1 MRAGLSQLYIQGL
14 VSGILLGGLF
24 ALMALGFSLMWRFL
38 RVINLVHFGMILL
51 AAYLTYQFARS
62 SRLDPWIALVFTIP
76 LFALVGA
83 AVQWVF
89 HRFHVTIFNSLLVA
103 FGMFVIIEGVI
114 RNVWGADFL
123 RIPGDVS
130 PYGVMSVS
138 VQGVAL
144 PVTRLIAFGLAIPL
158 SLAAAVF
165 LERSYIGKALRA
177 VAEDPDVAVAFG
189 VNFRRISL
197 LVAAASG
204 VTGAI
209 AGTLVAVSGTLFPN
223 ASQEWIGIVFA
234 VVILGGVGSPTGA
247 VVASILIGA
256 VSGIVSV
263 AWAPAAAPL
272 MAFAVL
278 ILVLLWRP
286 QGLFGRTPV

>member
-1 MRAGLSQLYIQGL
+1 LSQLYIQGL

-130 PYGVMSVS
+130 PYAVMSVS

-247 VVASILIGA
+247 VAASILIGA

>member
-130 PYGVMSVS
+130 PYAVMSVS

-286 QGLFGRTPV
+286 HGLFGRTPV

>member
-1 MRAGLSQLYIQGL
+1 MSQLYIQGL

-76 LFALVGA
+76 LFALLGA

-89 HRFHVTIFNSLLVA
+89 HRFQVTIFNSLLVA

-130 PYGVMSVS
+130 PYAVMSVS
-138 VQGVAL
+138 VRGVAL
-144 PVTRLIAFGLAIPL
+144 PVARLIAFGVAIPL
-158 SLAAAVF
+158 SLAAAAF

-177 VAEDPDVAVAFG
+177 VAEDADVAVAFG

-209 AGTLVAVSGTLFPN
+209 AGTLVAVSGTLFPD

-247 VVASILIGA
+247 VAASILIGA
-256 VSGIVSV
+256 ISGIVSV

-286 QGLFGRTPV
+286 YGLFGRIPV